1 MNTRTLQD
9 MKEDKTMCALYR
21 KFIGFLTAVGL
32 TIGSAGP
39 AYADDTDIY
48 FGGTVNAQARPNIL
62 LILDTSGSMS
72 SGFEGSTRM
81 EVMKDVM
88 MEVIRTVENVNLGVM
103 IFNKGGDG
111 GRISYPITYID
122 KDLTDATITRVVS
135 DGADDGEEDLVSN
148 VVTLNANPL
157 VTSTAV
163 AGATVTNTYKIANR
177 TDDAE
182 EFWCPAATCGV
193 SGWLTRAQD
202 EPSLW
207 LSDISGTM
215 VSGMRFT
222 GTSIPAGSRVDAGT
236 LTLTH
241 AKSKGFETATGII
254 SGEKVSSPAGFFNEF
269 DTFSGVGQL
278 TPRYQNNPTTNTAT
292 IKTLPSTSS
301 GATIDTDVTAV
312 LDELVN
318 DVTWSGV
325 GPIALYMHSASGDL
339 IDFCSNSDALPAA
352 CGSLATISDV
362 VPALTVTHTNPAVV
376 ATEKLL
382 GFRFK
387 DLQLP
392 QGTVVTNARL
402 TLTAATTTTA
412 DTTYLISG
420 EVPDAV
426 DGSSDPFVAGAG
438 GDLSKRPKTGKVPW
452 TLGFVDDND
461 PYVSPNISGVVNQ
474 IVGHSNWCGGNDLT
488 IFVEREAFSADP
500 SRAFYPA
507 EVNSTELMP
516 SLELEYDPATA
527 TGCFVATESAA
538 IATDD
543 DDAEQDG
550 SSVNTGSGDLD
561 ISDKMIGV
569 RFTDI
574 DIPNGAEIL
583 SAKITFVADDNAS
596 GTANVTIDG
605 ELTGDALIFDEVSNN
620 VSDRTRTSAQVSWS
634 IPVFNQ
640 GTAYDT
646 PDLTAIVSE
655 ITTQG
660 TWASGNAMAFIIN
673 QAGSNREAESYDSS
687 PGAAARL
694 EIQYRST
701 SGVNLIRTAR
711 DEILDFVSSIVKHGG
726 TPIVEVMFEAA
737 QYWTGGEVIFG
748 ASRWGDEFNRLSID
762 SSYTGGTVTW
772 PAGCTPDDLGNDAC
786 DTQIIAPTPTKPF
799 YISPFTSDLECQKNY
814 QVLLTDGSA
823 NNNDKGADLIR
834 TKYLGGA
841 GASCI
846 TNFSNGDSVDYSDEE
861 CGVDLVKHMYE
872 NDLDASLANDQTVIT
887 STVGFVFSDTF
898 LRDMAL
904 EGGGTFYESN
914 SSGELANAFTQF
926 FASVRDLPTSIVA
939 PSLASNSFNRLL
951 SRNEVYFGIFTP
963 FLETR
968 WPGNVK
974 KYNVCIDT
982 AQGCNLGDILDAN
995 GDVATDAQN
1004 RFKDT
1009 SQSLW
1014 SDTAPVPVVDG
1025 IETIAGG
1032 AGAQMVDFNERLIYT
1047 DVTNTGAA
1055 PAVNTSLDASGRWFD
1070 SSNWNSNATENIRDE
1085 ICGVGADTSWGSDCR
1100 SLMLW
1105 VLGSNDYDADADED
1119 ASATTRWTVNDV
1131 LHSSPR
1137 IITYGGRDSD
1147 ADGIVDVFYDKVVVG
1162 TNEGGLRFFNGVTGK
1177 EEWTFMPKKLLGQQ
1191 DILQTNAQGNH
1202 LYGIDS
1208 TPTLYSEDIDFDG
1221 VIEPADGDFVHAI
1234 TGMRRGGSNY
1244 YALNLTASLASE
1256 ASQVTPRFLWRIEGG
1271 TAGDYARM
1279 GQTWS
1284 EPVIATMKIG
1294 GTGFASDGVNTP
1306 VMIVGG
1312 GYDDALDVSFG
1323 TLGTGGMANKGNAI
1337 YFVDPE
1343 DGSLIFSISGP
1354 GSGADIE
1361 VPGMLYAIAAEPTVA
1376 DTDGDGDDDR
1386 VFLADTAGNIWR
1398 VDLAQDI
1405 GGASDPAGSTIVGQL
1420 ASLSDPS
1427 VTADQRMFFEKI
1439 AFVQVKDSTYSDAA
1453 NGEYDYILVGSGSRP
1468 IPLNTKVN
1476 DRFFG
1481 IRDRNTSVMTDSN
1494 DDNLAEDYPSAA
1506 GPIDSTTLIDIT
1518 STILDPTSSAH
1529 RSGDGW
1535 YYDFDAASG
1544 SSSGE
1549 KVLAAARVVAGTVVF
1564 TTYSPTED
1572 TTAGPCEPNVGS
1584 GFAYNFNILNAKAT
1598 LDWDT
1603 DGTIEDFADRKLSL
1617 GGGIPSEVVPV
1628 FTEEGVV
1635 GIVGV
1640 EGGAA
1645 KVGTLAG
1652 VPRVRTYWYE
1662 EVYQ

>member
-1 MNTRTLQD
+1 MNTWTLQD
-9 MKEDKTMCALYR
+9 MKEDKTVCALIYR

-48 FGGTVNAQARPNIL
+48 FGGTVNAQARPNVL

-72 SGFEGSTRM
+72 SDFEGSTRM

-88 MEVIRTVENVNLGVM
+88 LEVIRTVENVNLGVM

-111 GRISYPITYID
+111 GRVSYPITYID
-122 KDLTDATITRVVS
+122 KDLTDNTITRVVS
-135 DGADDGEEDLVSN
+135 DSADDGEEDLATGN
-148 VVTLNANPL
+148 VVLNANPL

-163 AGATVTNTYKIANR
+163 AGAQETNVYAIAKKDDDGDEFYCSPCSPFVNGWYTFVNTEQYLVLDPTTASR
-177 TDDAE
+177 TAGML
-182 EFWCPAATCGV
+182 F
-193 SGWLTRAQD
+193 R
-202 EPSLW
+202 
-207 LSDISGTM
+207 GTN
-215 VSGMRFT
+215 
-222 GTSIPAGSRVDAGT
+222 IPLGSRVDAAT

-241 AKSKGFETATGII
+241 DKSKGFEQGTGTIT
-254 SGEKVSSPAGFFNEF
+254 GEKVSAPGDFLGLYDEF
-269 DTFSGVGQL
+269 TGQFDSRRKL
-278 TPRYQNNPTTNTAT
+278 NPTTNTAT
-292 IKTLPSTSS
+292 IKTLTNTTA
-301 GATIDTDVTAV
+301 GDTIDTDVTAV
-312 LDELVN
+312 IDELVS
-318 DVTWSGV
+318 DTTWNAA
-325 GPIALYMHSASGDL
+325 GPIALYMHSASGSF
-339 IDFCSNSDALPAA
+339 IDFFSWSDNSDPTGAKAA
-352 CGSLATISDV
+352 KLTI
-362 VPALTVTHTNPAVV
+362 THTNPATV
-376 ATEKLL
+376 TNDKLL
-382 GFRFK
+382 AFRFK
-387 DLQLP
+387 NLQLP
-392 QGTVVTNARL
+392 QGTVITNARL
-402 TLTAATTTTA
+402 TLTAALISTG
-412 DTTYLISG
+412 DSTYLVSG
-420 EVPDAV
+420 EVPDSV
-426 DGSSDPFVAGAG
+426 DGSSDPFAAGATS
-438 GDLSKRPKTGKVPW
+438 DLSSRPKTSKVPW

-461 PYVSPNISGVVNQ
+461 PYVSPNINGVINQ
-474 IVGHSNWCGGNDLT
+474 IVGNANWCGGNDLT

-507 EVNSTELMP
+507 EVNGTELMP
-516 SLELEYDPATA
+516 RLDLEYDPATA
-527 TGCFVATESAA
+527 TGCYVATESAA
-538 IATDD
+538 IASDD

-550 SSVNTGSGDLD
+550 SSVDTGSGDLD
-561 ISDKMIGV
+561 ISDKMVGL

-574 DIPNGAEIL
+574 DVPNGAEIL
-583 SAKITFVADDNAS
+583 SAKITLVAD
-596 GTANVTIDG
+596 ANNSSSVSVTIDG

-620 VSDRTRTSAQVSWS
+620 ISDRTRTSAQVSWS
-634 IPVFNQ
+634 VPTYNQ
-640 GTAYDT
+640 GSTYDT
-646 PDLTAIVSE
+646 PDLTDIVRE

-660 TWASGNAMAFIIN
+660 TWAAGNAMAFIIS
-673 QAGSNREAESYDSS
+673 AGSNNRPTVSHDDS
-687 PGAAARL
+687 PGAAPRL

-701 SGVNLIRTAR
+701 SGVSLVRTAR
-711 DEILDFVSSIVKHGG
+711 DELMDFVSSIVKHGG

-748 ASRWGDEFNRLSID
+748 ASRWGNEFNRLSID

-772 PAGCTPDDLGNDAC
+772 PGACSPDDMGHDDC
-786 DTQIIAPTPTKPF
+786 DTQVIDPTPTKPF

-823 NNNDKGADLIR
+823 NNNDLGADLIR
-834 TKYLGGA
+834 TNYLGGA

-846 TNFSNGDSVDYSDEE
+846 TQFSDGSSVDYSDEE

-872 NDLDASLANDQTVIT
+872 NDLDPSLANDQTVIT
-887 STVGFVFSDTF
+887 NTVGFEFSDTF

-904 EGGGTFYESN
+904 EGGGSFYESN
-914 SSGELANAFTQF
+914 TSAELANIFTGF
-926 FASVRDLPTSIVA
+926 FASVRNLPTSIVA

-951 SRNEVYFGIFTP
+951 SRDEVYFGIFTP

-982 AQGCNLGDILDAN
+982 AQGCELGEILDAN
-995 GDVATDAQN
+995 GNVATDANN
-1004 RFKDT
+1004 RFRDT

-1025 IETIAGG
+1025 IETMAGG
-1032 AGAQMVDFNERLIYT
+1032 AGAQMDDFNERLIYT
-1047 DVTNTGAA
+1047 DVTNTGAP
-1055 PAVNTSLDASGRWFD
+1055 PANDSSLGNSGRWFD
-1070 SSNWNSNATENIRDE
+1070 TSNWNAAATENIRDE
-1085 ICGVGADTSWGSDCR
+1085 ICGVGADISSGSACE

-1119 ASATTRWTVNDV
+1119 VSATTRWTVNDV

-1137 IITYGGRDSD
+1137 VITYGGRDSD
-1147 ADGIVDVFYDKVVVG
+1147 ADGIVDVYYDKVVVG

-1177 EEWTFMPKKLLGQQ
+1177 EEWTFMPTTLLGQQ

-1208 TPTLYSEDIDFDG
+1208 TPTLYSKDIDFDG

-1234 TGMRRGGSNY
+1234 TGMRRGGKNY
-1244 YALNLTASLASE
+1244 YALNLTASLASY
-1256 ASQVTPRFLWRIEGG
+1256 AAQVTPRFLWRIQGG

-1284 EPVIATMKIG
+1284 EPVVTTMKTG

-1306 VMIVGG
+1306 VLIVGG

-1323 TLGTGGMANKGNAI
+1323 TLGTGGLANEGNAI
-1337 YFVDPE
+1337 YFIDPA
-1343 DGSLIFSISGP
+1343 DGTLIFSISGP

-1361 VPGMLYAIAAEPTVA
+1361 VPGMLYSMAAEPTVA

-1386 VFLADTAGNIWR
+1386 VFIADTAGNIWR
-1398 VDLAQDI
+1398 VDLAQDV
-1405 GGASDPAGSTIVGQL
+1405 GGSSNPEGSTIVGKL

-1427 VTADQRMFFEKI
+1427 VVADQRMFFEKI

-1453 NGEYDYILVGSGSRP
+1453 NGEYDYIMIGSGSRP
-1468 IPLNTKVN
+1468 IPLNTSVN
-1476 DRFFG
+1476 DRFYG
-1481 IRDRNTSVMTDSN
+1481 IRDRNISPMTDSN
-1494 DDNLAEDYPSAA
+1494 GDNLAEDYPSAA
-1506 GPIDSTTLIDIT
+1506 GPIDNTTLIDIT

-1529 RSGDGW
+1529 KGGDGW

-1544 SSSGE
+1544 SGSGE
-1549 KVLAAARVVAGTVVF
+1549 KVMAPARVVAGTVVF

-1572 TTAGPCEPNVGS
+1572 TTADPCSPNVGS
-1584 GFAYNFNILNAKAT
+1584 GFAYNFNILNGKAT

-1662 EVYQ
+1662 EVY

>member
-39 AYADDTDIY
+39 AYADDTEIY
-48 FGGTVNAQARPNIL
+48 FGGAVNSNARPNIL
-62 LILDTSGSMS
+62 LILDTSSSMKS
-72 SGFEGSTRM
+72 SFEGSTRL

-88 MEVIRTVENVNLGVM
+88 LEVIRTVENVNLGVM

-111 GRISYPITYID
+111 GHVSYPITYID
-122 KDLTDATITRVVS
+122 EDLTDATITRVVS
-135 DGADDGEEDLVSN
+135 DGADDGEEDLATN

-157 VTSTAV
+157 VTSTV
-163 AGATVTNTYKIANR
+163 TAGATVTNTYKIANR
-177 TDDAE
+177 NDDAE
-182 EFWCPAATCGV
+182 EFWCPAATCGFP
-193 SGWLTRAQD
+193 GWFTRAQD
-202 EPSLW
+202 EPALW

-222 GTSIPAGSRVDAGT
+222 GTNIPTGSRVDAGT

-241 AKSKGFETATGII
+241 AKSKGFESATGTI
-254 SGEKVSSPAGFFNEF
+254 SGEKVSSPGGFFNEF
-269 DTFSGVGQL
+269 DTVSGVGQL

-292 IKTLPSTSS
+292 IKTLTSTNA
-301 GATIDTDVTAV
+301 GDKIDTDVTAV
-312 LDELVN
+312 IDELVG
-318 DVTWSGV
+318 DPTWSGV
-325 GPIALYMHSASGDL
+325 GPIALYMHSAVGDV
-339 IDFCSNSDALPAA
+339 IDFCSNSDALPAV
-352 CGSLATISDV
+352 CGSLATISNV

-376 ATEKLL
+376 TTDKLL

-387 DLQLP
+387 NLQLP

-402 TLTAATTTTA
+402 TLTAALTSTG
-412 DTTYLISG
+412 DSTYLISG

-438 GDLSKRPKTGKVPW
+438 GDLSSRPKTGQVPW
-452 TLGFVDDND
+452 TLGYVDDND

-488 IFVEREAFSADP
+488 IFVERETFSGDP

-516 SLELEYDPATA
+516 KLELEYDPATA
-527 TGCFVATESAA
+527 NGCFVATESAA
-538 IATDD
+538 IASDD

-550 SSVNTGSGDLD
+550 SSVDTGSGDLD
-561 ISDKMIGV
+561 ISDKMVGL

-574 DIPNGAEIL
+574 DVPNGAEII
-583 SAKITFVADDNAS
+583 SARITLVADADNS
-596 GTANVTIDG
+596 SSVTVTIDG
-605 ELTGDALIFDEVSNN
+605 ELTGDALIFDEVSDNI
-620 VSDRTRTSAQVSWS
+620 SDRTRTSAQVNWS
-634 IPVFNQ
+634 VPDYNQ
-640 GTAYDT
+640 GSAYDT
-646 PDLTAIVSE
+646 PDLSDIVRE
-655 ITTQG
+655 ITSQG
-660 TWASGNAMAFIIN
+660 SWASGNAMAFIFS
-673 QAGSNREAESYDSS
+673 AGSNNRPTVSHDDS
-687 PGAAARL
+687 PGNAARL
-694 EIQYRST
+694 EIQYRSN
-701 SGVNLIRTAR
+701 SGVSLIRTAR
-711 DEILDFVSSIVKHGG
+711 DEILDFVSAIVAGSG

-737 QYWTGGEVIFG
+737 QYWTGGEVIWG
-748 ASRWGDEFNRLSID
+748 ASRWNDEFNRLSIE

-772 PAGCTPDDLGNDAC
+772 PAGCTPDDMGADAC
-786 DTQIIAPTPTKPF
+786 DAQVIDPTPTKPF
-799 YISPFTSDLECQKNY
+799 YISPFTSDLSCQKNY

-823 NNNDKGADLIR
+823 NNNDAGADQIR
-834 TKYLGGA
+834 VNYLGGA
-841 GASCI
+841 GAACI
-846 TNFSNGDSVDYSDEE
+846 TEFSNGDSVDYSDEE

-887 STVGFVFSDTF
+887 NTVGFVFSDQF

-904 EGGGTFYESN
+904 QGGGNFYESN
-914 SSGELANAFTQF
+914 SSAELAAAFTQF
-926 FASVRDLPTSIVA
+926 FGSVRNLPTSIVA

-951 SRNEVYFGIFTP
+951 SRDEVYFGLFTP
-963 FLETR
+963 FLEKR

-974 KYNVCIDT
+974 KYKVCIAT
-982 AQGCNLGDILDAN
+982 ADGCNLGDILDAN
-995 GDVATDAQN
+995 GNVATDAQN
-1004 RFKDT
+1004 RFRDT
-1009 SQSLW
+1009 SQSVW

-1025 IETIAGG
+1025 IETIRGG
-1032 AGAQMVDFNERLIYT
+1032 AGAQMDDFTERLIYT

-1055 PAVNTSLDASGRWFD
+1055 PAINSSLSNSGRWFD
-1070 SSNWNSNATENIRDE
+1070 TSNWNAIATEKIRDE
-1085 ICGVGADTSWGSDCR
+1085 ICGVGADISAGSVCE

-1119 ASATTRWTVNDV
+1119 VSATTRWTMNDV

-1137 IITYGGRDSD
+1137 VITYGGRDND
-1147 ADGIVDVFYDKVVVG
+1147 ADGIIDVYFDKVVVG
-1162 TNEGGLRFFNGVTGK
+1162 TNEGGLRFLNGVTGK

-1208 TPTLYSEDIDFDG
+1208 TPTLYSKDIDFDG
-1221 VIEPADGDFVHAI
+1221 VIEPADGDFVH
-1234 TGMRRGGSNY
+1234 TVSGMRRGGRDY
-1244 YALNLTASLASE
+1244 YALNLTASLANE

-1284 EPVIATMKIG
+1284 EPVITTIKTG

-1312 GYDDALDVSFG
+1312 GYDDVLDTSFG
-1323 TLGTGGMANKGNAI
+1323 TLGTGGLANKGNAI
-1337 YFVDPE
+1337 YFIDPA
-1343 DGSLIFSISGP
+1343 DGTLIFSISGP

-1386 VFLADTAGNIWR
+1386 VFIADTAGNIWR

-1405 GGASDPAGSTIVGQL
+1405 GAAANPEGSTIVGKL

-1427 VTADQRMFFEKI
+1427 VATDHRMFFEKI

-1453 NGEYDYILVGSGSRP
+1453 NGEYDYILVGSGTRP
-1468 IPLNTKVN
+1468 DPLETTVE
-1476 DRFFG
+1476 DRFYG
-1481 IRDRNTSVMTDSN
+1481 IRDRNVSPMTDSN
-1494 DDNLAEDYPSAA
+1494 GDNLAEDYPSAA
-1506 GPIDSTTLIDIT
+1506 GPIDNTTLIDIT

-1529 RSGDGW
+1529 KGGDGW
-1535 YYDFDAASG
+1535 YYDFDSAG
-1544 SSSGE
+1544 DLGE
-1549 KVLAAARVVAGTVVF
+1549 KVMAQARVVAGTVVF
-1564 TTYSPTED
+1564 TTYSPD
-1572 TTAGPCEPNVGS
+1572 AVSSSNDACAPNIGG
-1584 GFAYNFNILNAKAT
+1584 GFAYNFNILNGKAT

-1662 EVYQ
+1662 EVY